1 MSGRL
6 KRAKTEHTAAL
17 VPHCSNY
24 PNEFG
29 WVDSDLRTA
38 VHGLGFPEQVE
49 YIIKNMLWLTN
60 EGRRRQAA
68 TTIQAM
74 ARRRRIYNRYKQTSH
89 TWYFFPLHDGD
100 LVTWVWY
107 DDL

>member
-1 MSGRL
+1 MSGRP

-17 VPHCSNY
+17 VSHCSNH

-29 WVDSDLRTA
+29 WVDRHLRA
-38 VHGLGFPEQVE
+38 AIHDLGFSEPVE
-49 YIIKNMLWLTN
+49 YVIKNMLWVTN
-60 EGRRRQAA
+60 EGRRHQAA

-74 ARRRRIYNRYKQTSH
+74 ARRRRIYKRYTETSH
-89 TWYFFPLHDGD
+89 TWYFVILNGD
-100 LVTWVWY
+100 WLWY